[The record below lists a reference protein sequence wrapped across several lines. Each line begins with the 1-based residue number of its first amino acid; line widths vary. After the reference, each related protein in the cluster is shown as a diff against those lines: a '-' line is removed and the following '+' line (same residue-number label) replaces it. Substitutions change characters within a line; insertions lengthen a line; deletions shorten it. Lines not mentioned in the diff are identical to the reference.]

1 MRQAIGRGCFL
12 STLAILL
19 SVVYRQYWLD
29 ADDHYKCSALLTRGH
44 WLDPPTEP
52 YSSQPFKNW
61 QPPGC
66 LMHEYTGKDIRT
78 CLDGQNILYIGDS
91 TARQLFWATAKKL
104 NATAADEEMREAD
117 RHKNLTFDGDD
128 VTVNFIWDP
137 FLNSSSVRRE
147 VLSHADSRTHK
158 HDGADQAA
166 GLITIGAGLWYARH
180 FESDW
185 LDRFRS
191 SVDVLTPLL
200 SVNNGANSATPSPS
214 SVNRGGT
221 LHAYLAPVQVPLYDV
236 LSPSRASTMTPGKI
250 NPMNEYLYNV
260 SHNSGVKVIWSQLLM
275 TRNQKF
281 AYEESG
287 LHVVESVASRRV
299 DVVLNMRCNAELSLK
314 QGYPFDKTCCSAYER
329 TSPSWTWYLVV
340 WSFSLLL
347 LAGLGMHSKESI
359 RNLLSNELFR
369 AIGTLTLVL
378 VYCYVADRT
387 QLLNKTQ
394 KHFRCP
400 EFLLLSAIAAAL
412 GVLSIRRSTA
422 DASSIAQPV
431 VKQQGVDQSFLS
443 RDQTDEWKGWMQFV
457 ILIYH
462 YTGASRILWI
472 YQIIRVLVA
481 SYLFMTGF
489 GHALFFYRKQDYSI
503 KRCATVLVRLNMLSC
518 LLPFVMNT
526 DYLFYY
532 FAPLVSFWFA
542 VVYLTMRI
550 GHSHNASSPF
560 LLSKIGMSAIAVNGL
575 LRYPDLLEGM
585 FALLQQTCGI
595 HWNVKEWRF
604 RLQLDLYIVYVGMLA
619 AILYSRISDSLY
631 KQRFP
636 TQNHSTTLQRHWR
649 TIRVLSVIVALMTL
663 PAFWM
668 FARRFRDKFDYNWWV
683 PYLSPFPIVSF
694 IILRNSHRWFRNMH
708 SSIFAW
714 LGRCSLETFTLQFHI
729 WLAADTKGLLSLGIF
744 GRNITHTDGRH
755 CDLIVLTIAFLWL
768 SWLTADA
775 TATITRWIIDPGRFG
790 RERDTNS
797 MLLPIM
803 KKSGRNLLW
812 TLDRADDQPKHSG
825 ILSRM
830 VKAMCTVWTARLEVR
845 LFSIVLSMWALNM
858 SYA

>member
-1 MRQAIGRGCFL
+1 MPKDFIRDINAGTIVRVL
-12 STLAILL
+12 KKELH
-19 SVVYRQYWLD
+19 
-29 ADDHYKCSALLTRGH
+29 ADDHYKCRALLTRGH

-52 YSSQPFKNW
+52 YLSHSFENW

-78 CLDGQNILYIGDS
+78 CLAGQNILYIGDS

-104 NATAADEEMREAD
+104 NATAADEEMRGAD
-117 RHKNLTFDGDD
+117 RHKDLTFDGEG
-128 VTVNFIWDP
+128 VMVEFIWDP
-137 FLNSSSVRRE
+137 FLNSSSLRRE
-147 VLSHADSRTHK
+147 VLSHADIRTHK
-158 HDGADQAA
+158 HNKADQAA

-191 SVDVLTPLL
+191 SVDGLAPLL
-200 SVNNGANSATPSPS
+200 SVKNGAESAIPSPIS
-214 SVNRGGT
+214 SMIRSGA

-236 LSPSRASTMTPGKI
+236 LSPSRASSMTPEKI

-260 SHNSGVKVIWSQLLM
+260 SQNSGVKVIWSQLLM
-275 TRNQKF
+275 TRNHEF

-329 TSPSWTWYLVV
+329 ASPSWTWYLVV
-340 WSFSLLL
+340 SSFSLLL

-359 RNLLSNELFR
+359 RSLSSNELFR
-369 AIGTLTLVL
+369 AIVTLIFVS

-394 KHFRCP
+394 KHFRYP
-400 EFLLLSAIAAAL
+400 EFLLLSAIAATL
-412 GVLSIRRSTA
+412 GFLSICRSTA
-422 DASSIAQPV
+422 DTSSKARPV
-431 VKQQGVDQSFLS
+431 AKLQGVDQPFLS

-462 YTGASRILWI
+462 YTGASRVLWI
-472 YQIIRVLVA
+472 YQIVRVLVA

-503 KRCATVLVRLNMLSC
+503 KRCASVLVRLNMLSC
-518 LLPFVMNT
+518 LLPSVMDT

-532 FAPLVSFWFA
+532 FAPLVSFWFT

-550 GHSHNASSPF
+550 GHSHNASPPF
-560 LLSKIGMSAIAVNGL
+560 LLSKIGLSAIAVNSL
-575 LRYPDLLEGM
+575 LRYPNLLEGM
-585 FALLQQTCGI
+585 FALLQQTCGV

-604 RLQLDLYIVYVGMLA
+604 RLQLDLYIVYVGMLT
-619 AILYSRISDSLY
+619 AILYIRISDDIH
-631 KQRFP
+631 KQRIP
-636 TQNHSTTLQRHWR
+636 PQNYTTFLQRYWR
-649 TIRVLSVIVALMTL
+649 TIRVLSVIAALMTL

-668 FARRFRDKFDYNWWV
+668 FACRFRNKLDYNWWV

-694 IILRNSHRWFRNMH
+694 VILRNCHRWIRNMH

-729 WLAADTKGLLSLGIF
+729 WLAADTKALLSLGIF
-744 GRNITHTDGRH
+744 GRKITHTEGRH
-755 CDLIVLTIAFLWL
+755 CDLIVLTVVFLWL

-775 TATITRWIIDPGRFG
+775 TATITRWIIDPERFG
-790 RERDTNS
+790 HERDPTLMS
-797 MLLPIM
+797 LPTM
-803 KKSGRNLLW
+803 KKSDRSLPW
-812 TLDRADDQPKHSG
+812 ALDGADDQLKHVG
-825 ILSRM
+825 ILSRV
-830 VKAMCTVWTARLEVR
+830 VKAMWTVWAARLEVR
-845 LFSIVLSMWALNM
+845 LLIIALSMWALNM